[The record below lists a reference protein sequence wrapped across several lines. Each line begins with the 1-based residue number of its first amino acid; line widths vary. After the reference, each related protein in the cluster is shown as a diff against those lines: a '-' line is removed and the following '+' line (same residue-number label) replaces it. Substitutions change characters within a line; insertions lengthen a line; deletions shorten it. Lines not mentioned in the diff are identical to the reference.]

1 MNTKR
6 NRFVTA
12 LLSIAALGLTSVGL
26 QAQDATVDMT
36 QLRERLQMGKT
47 MERPELTP
55 ELQALVDQF
64 RATRAEMIAAYR
76 ENRAETKAL
85 IDELRAK
92 CASEGWTE
100 EQKAEFRA
108 QLRTLVET
116 HQDEVRAIRHQLR
129 DDMRAIREQIR
140 EQKPVTGEG

>member
-6 NRFVTA
+6 NRLVTA
-12 LLSIAALGLTSVGL
+12 LLSIAALGLTTVGL

-36 QLRERLQMGKT
+36 QIRDRLQMGKT

-85 IDELRAK
+85 IDDLRAK
-92 CASEGWTE
+92 CASEEWTE
-100 EQKAEFRA
+100 EQKAEYRA
-108 QLRTLVET
+108 QLRTLVED
-116 HQDEVRAIRHQLR
+116 HHAEVRVIRQQLR

-140 EQKPVTGEG
+140 EQQPGTGEG

>member
-1 MNTKR
+1 MKR
-6 NRFVTA
+6 NRLVTA

-108 QLRTLVET
+108 QLKTLVET
-116 HQDEVRAIRHQLR
+116 HQGEVRAFRHQLR
-129 DDMRAIREQIR
+129 DEMRAIREQIR
-140 EQKPVTGEG
+140 EQQGTVEG

>member
-116 HQDEVRAIRHQLR
+116 YQDDVRAIRHQLR

>member
-1 MNTKR
+1 MKTKR
-6 NRFVTA
+6 NRLVTA

-36 QLRERLQMGKT
+36 QLRERLQAGKT

-85 IDELRAK
+85 IDDLRAK
-92 CASEGWTE
+92 CASEEWTD

-108 QLRTLVET
+108 ELRTLVES
-116 HQDEVRAIRHQLR
+116 HHGEVRAIRHQLR

-140 EQKPVTGEG
+140 EQQGTVEG